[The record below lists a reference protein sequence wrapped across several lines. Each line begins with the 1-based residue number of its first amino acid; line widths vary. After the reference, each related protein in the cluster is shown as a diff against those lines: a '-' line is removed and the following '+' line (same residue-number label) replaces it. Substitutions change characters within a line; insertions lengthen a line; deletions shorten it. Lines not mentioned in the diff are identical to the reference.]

1 MQRPFLSLVPGALAG
16 AIAALAAGPAL
27 ADKIKHP
34 VAIFAGL
41 DKITGRI
48 ISFEVNVDETVQ
60 FGSLHVTP
68 RVCYTRPPTEAP
80 HTTGFVEV
88 EEVEKENQFKK
99 IFSGWMF
106 AASPG
111 LSAAEHPVY
120 DVWLTDCKGGTQII
134 KEVRAVEETPSDG
147 RPIGA
152 APVTVSPNPRAQPGQ
167 QPGQQPPRGRQQPGQ
182 LQANQP
188 LPTTLPTSPL
198 APAAQPR
205 PGTPLPPAAIPGG
218 GLVPPAAIP
227 QQRAQE
233 QRRAPTQ
240 SFFPQAPA
248 RQAPPSA
255 QRDNTYTSN

>member
-1 MQRPFLSLVPGALAG
+1 MQRSIFSLFSGAAAG
-16 AIAALAAGPAL
+16 AFAVLACGPAL

-48 ISFEVNVDETVQ
+48 ISFEVTVDETVQ

-68 RVCYTRPPTEAP
+68 RVCYTRPLTEAP

-88 EEVEKENQFKK
+88 EEVEKENQYKK
-99 IFSGWMF
+99 IFTGWMF

-120 DVWLTDCKGGTQII
+120 DVWLTDCKGGKEVI
-134 KEVRAVEETPSDG
+134 KEVRAVEETQPDG
-147 RPIGA
+147 RPITS
-152 APVTVSPNPRAQPGQ
+152 APVTVGPAGRQPDLQPGN
-167 QPGQQPPRGRQQPGQ
+167 QPQRPGRPGRDQ
-182 LQANQP
+182 TLPGGPLQANQP
-188 LPTTLPTSPL
+188 P
-198 APAAQPR
+198 PAAFP
-205 PGTPLPPAAIPGG
+205 PGQPLPPAAIQPRPGAPI
-218 GLVPPAAIP
+218 PPAAIP
-227 QQRAQE
+227 QQRAQD

-240 SFFPQAPA
+240 SFFPQFPTRKAPA
-248 RQAPPSA
+248 SS